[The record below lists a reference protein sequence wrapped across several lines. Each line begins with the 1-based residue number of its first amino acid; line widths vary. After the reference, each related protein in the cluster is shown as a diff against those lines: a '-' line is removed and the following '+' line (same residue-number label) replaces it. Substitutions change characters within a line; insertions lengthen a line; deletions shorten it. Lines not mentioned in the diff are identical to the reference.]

1 MAVFVLK
8 IGLFRAPG
16 FTPRVVA
23 KEPGAVWV
31 VLAPLGVLV
40 TAVTTHDNHSPASPA
55 TAAAGED
62 CTKEA
67 ATAAEAMKEA
77 FGVTLTAE
85 ETAEA
90 ATAVARWLRKKKSAG
105 SFTGSRLAI
114 DSAAKL
120 AEVIYLTYDLHAS
133 IMDEATLALW
143 NEAADVSRRIHADA
157 RKGVQ

>member
-1 MAVFVLK
+1 M
-8 IGLFRAPG
+8 
-16 FTPRVVA
+16 
-23 KEPGAVWV
+23 
-31 VLAPLGVLV
+31 GVLV